1 MSEMGDAVRS
11 ALAHPAVLVFGPLS
25 LSCNSAQVD
34 RVRKVVVDKSHNAW
48 ILNLVAQLPQ
58 LWTTISTALPTLQ
71 DDSGYRQVFDLA
83 EAFRLGRPLE
93 TSYPLPNKVL
103 IPLVVI
109 FHLSQYTDFLERA
122 GVNINDTWPSSGETL
137 GFCTGLLTA
146 FSVAASSSQTDFERY
161 GAVAI
166 RLGLLVGMA
175 VDAQEAPSKRNV
187 SKSLRAGWTSTHNKD
202 EMMSIIR
209 EFPDTYVSVEYDE
222 NLVTVT
228 TMASNIRA
236 LDQRLRSAG
245 FISSELELY
254 GRFHAECHHTSMS
267 PILQF
272 CDENPSFQF
281 PDASKIPSP
290 TRSNTEG
297 QLLTQGSLHRHALE
311 SILTNTAEWHQT
323 LTAARESLAE
333 KDSNLISFGFGRCV
347 PPTHLRAIGNRVVH
361 LADAEDAVAPRSKGQ
376 RAITDNDIAV
386 VGMSCK
392 VAGAENLEEF
402 WDLLCAAK
410 SQHREV
416 PQDRIAFNKTA
427 FRDVDAKRKWFANL
441 IDGPDRFDH
450 KFFKKSPRES
460 ATMDPQQRLLL
471 QIAYQAVE
479 HSGYFD
485 SPNPD
490 KQVGCYI
497 GLCAT
502 DYENNIACHAP
513 NAFSATGNLQGFVAG
528 KVSHFFGWTGPGLT
542 IDTACSSS
550 AVAVHQA
557 CRAIISGECTA
568 ALAGGTHIMTSPL
581 WFQNLAGASF
591 LSTTGQ
597 CKPFDAK
604 ADGYCR
610 GEGVGVVFLKKLS
623 VAVADGDQVS
633 IQSLSPPP
641 PPPPGF
647 TGSKL
652 RLPWRDILGVVAGT
666 AVQQNQNCTPIFV
679 PNVPSLSN
687 LFSEVTGKA
696 RLTPDQISVV
706 EAHGTGTAVGDPA
719 EYDSIR
725 QVLGG
730 PVRSSPLAISSV
742 KGLVGHVECTSGII
756 SLIKVLLMINKGA
769 IPPQASFTT
778 INPAI
783 KASPSDNMSVPTSL
797 VPWNTDFRAALI
809 NNYGASGS
817 NASMVITES
826 PLATRH
832 RVDIGTSSQPSSPSL
847 KHPFWLCGFDDQS
860 LQRYAKALA
869 TYLNR
874 RASQSEDLSIANVAY
889 NIAHQTN
896 RGLDQR
902 LIFSVNSVDDL
913 QEKLAAFQQTGGP
926 IASMGR
932 VTPRPIILCFGGQ
945 ISKYV
950 GLDRHLYESIPILRK
965 HLDHVD
971 AIARSLGIAS
981 IFPTIFERS
990 QISSIVELQTAL
1002 FASQY
1007 ACARSWID
1015 SGVQASAVVG
1025 HSFGELTAL
1034 CISQVL
1040 SVKDTLKM
1048 IISRATLIQDS
1059 WGPEKG
1065 AMMAVE
1071 SELSIVEQLLADV
1084 AASFTDSRMVASI
1097 ACYNG
1102 PKSFTLAGSEAAIDA
1117 VADAVAKIPKTTNSI
1132 RIKKLNVTNAFHCAL
1147 VDPLMVRL
1155 EENSQEL
1162 IFREPKIPV
1171 ERATELS
1178 AQEKFTAKFVPEH
1191 MRQPVFFNHALQRLA
1206 RRYPGAVFLEAG
1218 SSSTITSM
1226 ASKALNN
1233 PSASHFQALNI
1244 TNDNGWNN
1252 LVDTTIG
1259 LWKAGLTM
1267 QFWAHCATQSA
1278 GHTPLLLPPY
1288 QFDDSRHWLE
1298 LKAPPQVTAAIKA
1311 PEAKANAE
1319 KLPDSLLTFL
1329 GYQDGDN
1336 RLAKFRINTT
1346 ISLYEKFIVG
1356 HVIAQTAPICP
1367 SIVQLDLVIEAVRSI
1382 HSEIVSAGLQ
1392 PQIHLVENQSP
1403 LCINAARQVFIETEE
1418 RTSEKSWSFQI
1429 FSTDR
1434 SNGGGKSMHTTGRL
1448 EFRAADDV
1456 SLSLEFARLERF
1468 MNHRR
1473 YVEMMSSGDVDE
1485 ILSHRNIYNIFSEIV
1500 EYSDEYRGLQKLVAH
1515 GSHSAGYV
1523 TKKHKSI
1530 SGGVND
1536 AFMTEA
1542 VCQVGGIYVNCM
1554 TGRSS
1559 SDIFLATGIERW
1571 IRSPK
1576 ARSGDA
1582 QPEAYH
1588 VLASHHQTSDKT
1600 FLTDVFIYDVNDG
1613 SLVEAILGVSFVKV
1627 AKLTMQK
1634 LLTRLSPG
1642 IGQKSS
1648 MVGVIS
1654 PLPPIDDPLPVAS
1667 KALHSTLPP
1676 LTFQMPALYKGKKGP
1691 PKSDVADKVKEI
1703 LAELSGLEI
1712 HEIKPDSMLPDLG
1725 IDSLMGME
1733 MAHEIE
1739 GAFKITLPESE
1750 LMEIIDV
1757 PGLMKCVQKAVG
1769 VDGASIGGGN
1779 YMSDGEESIS
1789 GKSDTASSSHGPST
1803 GRTTPQMESD
1813 LHFGGELKLPFA
1825 LVMEAF
1831 NETKALTDY
1840 RITEYGQANY
1850 VDTVMPLQTKMC
1862 IALTL
1867 EALEELGMALRDAA
1881 PNQKFPRISHPKEH
1895 GRLVE
1900 YLYKMLAEAQLI
1912 IADDT
1917 HITRTGVPYPTAS
1930 SKQVL
1935 EELLQ
1940 RFPDQNTA
1948 DNLTFYTGSNLAQ
1961 VLLGKTDGIKLV
1973 FGTPEGRELVSG
1985 LYGEWPLNR
1994 VFYKQMEDFL
2004 SRLASKLHAA
2014 DGPLKILEMGAGTG
2028 GTTRW
2033 LVPLLASLEIPVE
2046 YTFTDLAPSFVAAAR
2061 KKFKTY
2067 PFMKFRTHDI
2077 EKAPAADLEG
2087 TQHII
2092 IASNAVHATHSLCG
2106 SAANMHKLLRP
2117 DGFLMML
2124 EMTGTLYWVDMI
2136 FGLFEGWWFFD
2147 DGRTH
2152 AVADELRW
2160 KKDLQ
2165 SVGYGHVDWTDGG
2178 LPENKKEK
2186 LIIATASST
2195 TRCERLKTPPVAS
2208 NRPADLVVRQAVID
2222 QYVRQFTQGF
2232 DDILESVD
2240 TSTATTVGPGSCVV
2254 VTGATGSLGSHL
2266 VANLASRPDVSC
2278 VICLNRHSKLDVSAI
2293 DRQLQALAQKGIS
2306 LPQSTLD
2313 KLRVFETDLS
2323 KSRLGLSDKEYSY
2336 ILSNATQIIHN
2347 AWLMNAKWPIKRFEP
2362 QLQIMRNL
2370 LDVAGAVSTR
2380 QPAGQKFIFQF
2391 VSSIATVG
2399 HWPIWTGNPCVPE
2412 ERMDLKS
2419 VLPTGY
2425 GDAKYICELMLDA
2438 TLHRHPN
2445 RFRAMVVRPGQI
2457 AGSSESGYWNQME
2470 HLSFLCKSSQ
2480 TLAALPDLHGPLSW
2494 TPVDIVAGTLV
2505 DLLFIQLDTPSFL
2518 VYHIDNPIRQP
2529 WEQTLSAL
2537 AAAMNIPNHTI
2548 PLEEWI
2554 QRVKDYTNTHAQERG
2569 REHEGD
2575 NPAIL
2580 LVDFLEDNFVR
2591 MSCGGLLLDT
2601 THSREHSLTLAA
2613 CGPVGDDLVRLY
2625 VDSWREIGFL
2635 R

>member
-1 MSEMGDAVRS
+1 MAEISDPVRS
-11 ALAHPAVLVFGPLS
+11 ALAHPAILVFGPIPLS
-25 LSCNSAQVD
+25 LTPEHIS
-34 RVRKVVVDKSHNAW
+34 RVQRAVSTTRNAW
-48 ILNLVAQLPQ
+48 ILKLVAQLPQ

-71 DDSGYRQVFDLA
+71 DDTGYRQILDMA
-83 EAFRLGRPLE
+83 EAFRLGQPLQ
-93 TSYPLPNKVL
+93 TPSPLPNKVV
-103 IPLVVI
+103 IPLSVI
-109 FHLSQYTDFLERA
+109 FHLTQYTDLLGRA
-122 GVNINDTWPSSGETL
+122 GVNINETWKSLGEAV
-137 GFCTGLLTA
+137 GFCTGLLSA
-146 FSVAASSSQTDFERY
+146 FAVAASASKADLERH

-166 RLGLLVGMA
+166 RLGLLIGMV
-175 VDAQEAPSKRNV
+175 VDAQEASSDLNV
-187 SKSLRAGWTSTHNKD
+187 SKSLRAGWNSTQTKD
-202 EMMSIIR
+202 EMMEIIK
-209 EFPDTYVSVEYDE
+209 EFPDTYISVQYDE
-222 NLVTVT
+222 NLATIT
-228 TMASNIRA
+228 TTASNIREV
-236 LDQRLRSAG
+236 DQRLKSAG
-245 FISSELELY
+245 FISSELELF
-254 GRFHAECHHTSMS
+254 GRFHTQCHQTMMTS
-267 PILQF
+267 ILEF
-272 CDENPSFQF
+272 CDMNPDFQF
-281 PDASKIPSP
+281 PDASKTLSP
-290 TRSNTEG
+290 TRSNTKG
-297 QLLTQGSLHRHALE
+297 HRLTQGSLHHHALN
-311 SILTNTAEWHQT
+311 SILTETAEWHQT
-323 LTAARESLAE
+323 LTAARRSLLE
-333 KDSNLISFGFGRCV
+333 KDSFLISFGFGRCV
-347 PPTHLRAIGNRVVH
+347 PPSHMRAINNRVVH
-361 LADAEDAVAPRSKGQ
+361 LADVEDSITSVSKDQ
-376 RAITDNDIAV
+376 RAIMDNDIAV

-392 VAGAENLEEF
+392 VAGANNLEEF
-402 WDLLCAAK
+402 WDLLRAAK

-416 PQDRIAFNKTA
+416 PEDRIAFNKTA
-427 FRDVDAKRKWFANL
+427 FRDVDEKRKWFANL
-441 IDGPDRFDH
+441 IDGPDKFDH

-479 HSGYFD
+479 HSGYFR
-485 SPNPD
+485 SPDPD
-490 KQVGCYI
+490 KRVGCYI

-528 KVSHFFGWTGPGLT
+528 KVSHYFGWTGPGLT

-568 ALAGGTHIMTSPL
+568 ALAGGTHVMTSPL

-623 VAVADGDQVS
+623 AALADGDQ
-633 IQSLSPPP
+633 
-641 PPPPGF
+641 
-647 TGSKL
+647 
-652 RLPWRDILGVVAGT
+652 ILGVVAGT
-666 AVQQNQNCTPIFV
+666 AVHQNQNCTPIFV

-687 LFSEVTGKA
+687 LFSEVTTKA
-696 RLTPDQISVV
+696 GLTPGQISVV

-730 PVRSSPLAISSV
+730 SVRSSPLTISSV

-756 SLIKVLLMINKGA
+756 SMIKVLLMINKGA

-778 INPAI
+778 MNPAI
-783 KASPSDNMSVPTSL
+783 KATPTDNMSVPTSL
-797 VPWNTDFRAALI
+797 LPWNADFRAALI

-826 PLATRH
+826 PLAARH
-832 RVDIGTSSQPSSPSL
+832 RTAASVSPKPSPPGL
-847 KHPFWLCGFDDQS
+847 KYPVWLCGLDDSS
-860 LQRYAKALA
+860 LRRYAKAL
-869 TYLNR
+869 TGYLTR
-874 RASQSEDLSIANVAY
+874 PSPDDLSIANVAY
-889 NIAHQTN
+889 NIARQTN
-896 RGLDQR
+896 RGLDQS
-902 LIFSVNSVDDL
+902 LILSVESVDDL
-913 QEKLAAFQQTGGP
+913 QQKLSAFQNGNGSIT
-926 IASMGR
+926 STER
-932 VTPRPIILCFGGQ
+932 VAPRPVILCFGGQ
-945 ISKYV
+945 VSKYV
-950 GLDRHLYESIPILRK
+950 GLDRHLYESVPLLRK
-965 HLDHVD
+965 HLDAVD
-971 AIARSLGIAS
+971 AVARSLGVES
-981 IFPTIFERS
+981 IFPAIFERS
-990 QISSIVELQTAL
+990 PITSIIKLQTAL

-1007 ACARSWID
+1007 ACARSWIE
-1015 SGVQASAVVG
+1015 SGVEPSAVVG

-1040 SVKDTLKM
+1040 SLKDTMKM
-1048 IISRATLIQDS
+1048 IISRATLIENA
-1059 WGPEKG
+1059 WGSEKG

-1071 SELSIVEQLLADV
+1071 SELSTVEKLLADTSSKSV
-1084 AASFTDSRMVASI
+1084 SI

-1117 VADAVAKIPKTTNSI
+1117 FGDAVAKMPKNTSTI
-1132 RIKKLNVTNAFHCAL
+1132 RVKKLNVTNAFHCAL
-1147 VDPLMVRL
+1147 VDPLVERL
-1155 EENSQEL
+1155 EENAQDL
-1162 IFREPKIPV
+1162 AFREPKIPI
-1171 ERATELS
+1171 ERATEFS
-1178 AQEKFTAKFVPEH
+1178 MQGRFAAKFVPEH
-1191 MRQPVFFNHALQRLA
+1191 MRQPVFLNHALQRLA
-1206 RRYPGAVFLEAG
+1206 QRYPNAIFLEAG

-1226 ASKALNN
+1226 ASKALGN
-1233 PSASHFQALNI
+1233 PSTSHFQALNV
-1244 TNDNGWNN
+1244 TNDNGWSN
-1252 LVDTTIG
+1252 LVDATVG
-1259 LWKAGLTM
+1259 LWKAGLTA
-1267 QFWAHCATQSA
+1267 QFWAHSAVQSIE
-1278 GHTPLLLPPY
+1278 HTPLLLPPY
-1288 QFDDSRHWLE
+1288 QFDESRHWLE
-1298 LKAPPQVTAAIKA
+1298 LKAPPKEAAVIEA
-1311 PEAKANAE
+1311 PRAETREE
-1319 KLPDSLLTFL
+1319 KLPDTLLTYL
-1329 GYQDGDN
+1329 GYKDSEN
-1336 RLAKFRINTT
+1336 RLARFRVNTAIPLYDKFV
-1346 ISLYEKFIVG
+1346 VG

-1367 SIVQLDLVIEAVRSI
+1367 SIVQLDMVIEAVRSI
-1382 HSEIVSAGLQ
+1382 QPDIVAAALE
-1392 PQIHLVENQSP
+1392 PQVHLVENQSP

-1418 RTSEKSWSFQI
+1418 KVLGSEKSWSFQI
-1429 FSTDR
+1429 FSTDG
-1434 SNGGGKSMHTTGRL
+1434 SSGSGKTLHTTGRL

-1456 SLSLEFARLERF
+1456 SLRLEFARLERF
-1468 MNHRR
+1468 MNHRK

-1515 GSHSAGYV
+1515 GSHSAGHV
-1523 TKKHKSI
+1523 IRKQKTLPGS
-1530 SGGVND
+1530 VND

-1554 TGRSS
+1554 TGRAP
-1559 SDIFLATGIERW
+1559 SDIFLATAIERW

-1576 ARSGDA
+1576 TQQEGT

-1600 FLTDVFIYDVNDG
+1600 FLTDIFVYDVDDG
-1613 SLVEAILGVSFVKV
+1613 SLVEAILGISFVKV

-1634 LLTRLSPG
+1634 LLTRLTPG
-1642 IGQKSS
+1642 IAQKSS
-1648 MVGVIS
+1648 ATGMASAGLSVAAEAPTGT
-1654 PLPPIDDPLPVAS
+1654 PLKP
-1667 KALHSTLPP
+1667 TLPP
-1676 LTFQMPALYKGKKGP
+1676 MTLPMPALSKPKRGP

-1703 LAELSGLEI
+1703 LAELSGLEM

-1739 GAFKITLPESE
+1739 GTFKITLPESE
-1750 LMEIIDV
+1750 LMEIVDI
-1757 PGLMKCVQKAVG
+1757 PGLIKCVEKAVG
-1769 VDGASIGGGN
+1769 VSGASVDGVD
-1779 YMSDGEESIS
+1779 YASDGEESSS
-1789 GKSDTASSSHGPST
+1789 GKSDDRQSVTSSSHGPST
-1803 GRTTPQMESD
+1803 GRTTPRAELD
-1813 LHFGGELKLPFA
+1813 LDLGGELKLSFDT
-1825 LVMEAF
+1825 VMEAF
-1831 NETKALTDY
+1831 NETKALTDEV
-1840 RITEYGQANY
+1840 IAEYGQTNY
-1850 VDTVMPLQTKMC
+1850 VETVMPLQTKMC

-1867 EALEELGMALRDAA
+1867 EAFEELGVVLRDAA

-1912 IADDT
+1912 IVDDT
-1917 HITRTGVPYPTAS
+1917 YITRTGVPYPTAS

-1948 DNLTFYTGSNLAQ
+1948 DKLTFYTGSNLAQ

-1994 VFYKQMEDFL
+1994 IFYKQMEDFL
-2004 SRLASKLHAA
+2004 SRLASKLPSTE
-2014 DGPLKILEMGAGTG
+2014 GPLKILEMGAGTG

-2033 LVPLLASLEIPVE
+2033 LVPLLATLNIPVE

-2061 KKFKTY
+2061 KKFKPY
-2067 PFMKFRTHDI
+2067 QFMKFRTHDI

-2106 SAANMHKLLRP
+2106 STANMRKLLRP

-2160 KKDLQ
+2160 EKDLQ
-2165 SVGYGHVDWTDGG
+2165 AVGYGHVDWTDGQR
-2178 LPENKKEK
+2178 PENKKEK
-2186 LIIATASST
+2186 LIIAMASGP
-2195 TRCERLKTPPVAS
+2195 RCERLETPPS
-2208 NRPADLVVRQAVID
+2208 ITLNRSADLVVRQAVID
-2222 QYVRQFTQGF
+2222 QYVRRFTQGF
-2232 DDILESVD
+2232 DDLLQSASTGSAVNNCSSSGSSVI
-2240 TSTATTVGPGSCVV
+2240 

-2266 VANLASRPDVSC
+2266 VATIASRTDVSS
-2278 VICLNRHSKLDVSAI
+2278 VICLNRRSKLEISATE
-2293 DRQLQALAQKGIS
+2293 RQLQALAQKGIA
-2306 LPQSTLD
+2306 LPQVTLD

-2323 KSRLGLSDKEYSY
+2323 KPHLGLSDEEYNY
-2336 ILSNATQIIHN
+2336 ILDNTTHIIHN
-2347 AWLMNAKWPIKRFEP
+2347 AWLMNAKWPVKRFEP

-2370 LDVAGAVSTR
+2370 LDVAGTVSSR
-2380 QPAGQKFIFQF
+2380 QSAGQKKFTFQF

-2412 ERMDLKS
+2412 ERMTLES

-2438 TLHRHPN
+2438 TLHRYPD

-2457 AGSSESGYWNQME
+2457 AGSSASGYWNPME
-2470 HLSFLCKSSQ
+2470 HLSFLVKSSQ
-2480 TLAALPDLHGPLSW
+2480 TLGALPDLHGPLSW
-2494 TPVDIVAGTLV
+2494 TPVDTVAATLV
-2505 DLLFIQLDTPSFL
+2505 DLLSEEHPYP

-2529 WEQTLSAL
+2529 WEETLSTL
-2537 AAAMNIPNHTI
+2537 ATAMDIPGENVI
-2548 PLEEWI
+2548 PLDEWI
-2554 QRVKDYTNTHAQERG
+2554 QRVKEHTRDIGA

-2601 THSREHSLTLAA
+2601 AKTREHSTSLAG
-2613 CGPVGDDLVRLY
+2613 CGPIGEDLVRLY
-2625 VDSWREIGFL
+2625 VRSWRETGFL

>member
-1 MSEMGDAVRS
+1 MSEMTDLVASGS
-11 ALAHPAVLVFGPLS
+11 AHAAVLVFGPLS
-25 LSCNSAQVD
+25 LSCNPAQVA
-34 RVRKVVVDKSHNAW
+34 RVRRAVINNEHNAW
-48 ILNLVAQLPQ
+48 ILNIISQLPQ
-58 LWTTISTALPTLQ
+58 VWKTIATAIPTLEN
-71 DDSGYRQVFDLA
+71 DTAYKQVVDLA

-93 TSYPLPNKVL
+93 IPYPLPNKIL

-109 FHLSQYTDFLERA
+109 YHLAQYADFLERVGIDIDEA
-122 GVNINDTWPSSGETL
+122 CKSPGENI
-137 GFCTGLLTA
+137 GFCIGLLSA
-146 FSVAASSSQTDFERY
+146 FAVAASRNKADLERH

-166 RLGLLVGMA
+166 RLGLLVGMV
-175 VDAQEAPSKRNV
+175 VDAREASSELNV
-187 SKSLRAGWTSTHNKD
+187 SKSLRVGWSSTQTKD
-202 EMMSIIR
+202 EMMSIIK

-222 NLVTVT
+222 NLATVT
-228 TMASNIRA
+228 TTASNIRA
-236 LDQRLRSAG
+236 LDQRLKSAG

-254 GRFHAECHHTSMS
+254 GRFHAKCHQASMAS
-267 PILQF
+267 ILEF
-272 CDENPSFQF
+272 CDSNPEFQF
-281 PDASKIPSP
+281 PDASKTLSP
-290 TRSNTEG
+290 TRSNSQGE
-297 QLLTQGSLHRHALE
+297 LFSQGSLHRHALE
-311 SILTNTAEWHQT
+311 AILTKTSEWHQT
-323 LTAARESLAE
+323 LAAARRSLVE
-333 KDSNLISFGFGRCV
+333 KDSLLISFGFGRCV
-347 PPTHLRAIGNRVVH
+347 PPTHMRVISNQVVH
-361 LADAEDAVAPRSKGQ
+361 LADVEDSTTSGSKDQ
-376 RAITDNDIAV
+376 RAIMDNDIAV

-392 VAGAENLEEF
+392 VAGADNLEEF

-416 PQDRIAFNKTA
+416 PKDRIAFNKTA
-427 FRDVDAKRKWFANL
+427 FRDVDEKRKWFANL
-441 IDGPDRFDH
+441 IDGPDKFDH

-471 QIAYQAVE
+471 QTAYQAVE
-479 HSGYFD
+479 HSGYFRSAD
-485 SPNPD
+485 PD
-490 KQVGCYI
+490 RRVGCYI

-568 ALAGGTHIMTSPL
+568 ALAGGTHVMTSPL

-623 VAVADGDQVS
+623 AAVADGDQ
-633 IQSLSPPP
+633 
-641 PPPPGF
+641 
-647 TGSKL
+647 
-652 RLPWRDILGVVAGT
+652 ILGVVAATG
-666 AVQQNQNCTPIFV
+666 VQQNQNCTPIFV

-687 LFSEVTGKA
+687 LFNKVTEAA
-696 RLTPDQISVV
+696 RLKPSQISVV

-756 SLIKVLLMINKGA
+756 SMIKVLLMINKGT

-783 KASPSDNMSVPTSL
+783 KATPADNMSVPTSL
-797 VPWNTDFRAALI
+797 LPWNTDFRAALI

-826 PLATRH
+826 PLAARH
-832 RVDIGTSSQPSSPSL
+832 RTEVGAPSQPQSSGL
-847 KHPFWLCGFDDQS
+847 KYPFWLCGLDDQS
-860 LQRYAKALA
+860 IRRYTKALA
-869 TYLNR
+869 AYINKGAGLP
-874 RASQSEDLSIANVAY
+874 EDLSIANVAY
-889 NIAHQTN
+889 NVARQTN
-896 RGLDQR
+896 RALDQR
-902 LIFSVNSVDDL
+902 LIFCAESVSDL
-913 QEKLAAFQQTGGP
+913 KQKLAAVQQGGES
-926 IASMGR
+926 IKSTER
-932 VTPRPIILCFGGQ
+932 VAPRPVVLCFGGQ
-945 ISKYV
+945 VSTYV
-950 GLDRHLYESIPILRK
+950 GLDRRLYESVSLLRK
-965 HLDHVD
+965 HLDEVD
-971 AIARSLGIAS
+971 AVVRSLGTES

-990 QISSIVELQTAL
+990 PITNIVKLQAAL

-1015 SGVQASAVVG
+1015 SGVQPSAVVG

-1034 CISQVL
+1034 CVSKVL

-1048 IISRATLIQDS
+1048 IISRATLIQDA

-1071 SELSIVEQLLADV
+1071 SELPIVEKLLNDV
-1084 AASFTDSRMVASI
+1084 AANSADSGKAASI

-1102 PKSFTLAGSEAAIDA
+1102 PRSFTLAGSEAAIDA
-1117 VADAVAKIPKTTNSI
+1117 VADAVAKMPKATSTV
-1132 RIKKLNVTNAFHCAL
+1132 RVKKLNVTNAFHCAL
-1147 VDPLMVRL
+1147 VDPLMARL
-1155 EENSQEL
+1155 EENSRDL
-1162 IFREPKIPV
+1162 TFREPKIPI
-1171 ERATELS
+1171 ERASELPME
-1178 AQEKFTAKFVPEH
+1178 AKYTAKFVAEH
-1191 MRQPVFFNHALQRLA
+1191 MRQPVFFNHALQRLV
-1206 RRYPGAVFLEAG
+1206 RRYPGAIFLEAG

-1226 ASKALNN
+1226 ASKALGN
-1233 PSASHFQALNI
+1233 PSGSHFQAVNI

-1252 LVDTTIG
+1252 LVDVTVG
-1259 LWKAGLTM
+1259 LWKAGLTA
-1267 QFWAHCATQSA
+1267 QFWAHCATQSTK
-1278 GHTPLLLPPY
+1278 HTPLLLPPY
-1288 QFDDSRHWLE
+1288 QFDDTRHWLE
-1298 LKAPPQVTAAIKA
+1298 LKTPPQTTKIIEA
-1311 PEAKANAE
+1311 PKIEASEE
-1319 KLPDSLLTFL
+1319 KLPDTLVTFL
-1329 GYQDGDN
+1329 GYQDSDN
-1336 RLAKFRINTT
+1336 RLARFRINTM
-1346 ISLYEKFIVG
+1346 IPMYDKFIVG

-1382 HSEIVSAGLQ
+1382 HSEIVAAGLE

-1418 RTSEKSWSFQI
+1418 KMQGSEKSWSFQI
-1429 FSTDR
+1429 FSTDG
-1434 SNGGGKSMHTTGRL
+1434 SKGSSKSLHTTGRL

-1456 SLSLEFARLERF
+1456 SLRLEFARLERF

-1523 TKKHKSI
+1523 TRTHKALPGSAE
-1530 SGGVND
+1530 D

-1542 VCQVGGIYVNCM
+1542 ICQVGGIYVNCM
-1554 TGRSS
+1554 TGRSP

-1576 ARSGDA
+1576 TQQGDA

-1588 VLASHHQTSDKT
+1588 VLAAHHQTSDKT
-1600 FLTDVFIYDVNDG
+1600 FLTDVFAYDADDG

-1627 AKLTMQK
+1627 ARLTMQK

-1642 IGQKSS
+1642 ISQKSS
-1648 MVGVIS
+1648 TVGASSSLPTHIDDRSVAIET
-1654 PLPPIDDPLPVAS
+1654 PTGKHLPPNQAPMTLELP
-1667 KALHSTLPP
+1667 KA
-1676 LTFQMPALYKGKKGP
+1676 KKGP
-1691 PKSDVADKVKEI
+1691 PKPDVTNKVKEI
-1703 LAELSGLEI
+1703 LAELSGLEM

-1739 GAFKITLPESE
+1739 SAFKITLPESE
-1750 LMEIIDV
+1750 LMEIIDM
-1757 PGLMKCVQKAVG
+1757 PGLIKCVQKAVG
-1769 VDGASIGGGN
+1769 ASGASVDGSD
-1779 YMSDGEESIS
+1779 YTSDGEDSTS
-1789 GKSDTASSSHGPST
+1789 VKSDDRHSVASLSHGPST
-1803 GRTTPQMESD
+1803 GRTTPQVESEFN
-1813 LHFGGELKLPFA
+1813 LGGELKLSFA
-1825 LVMEAF
+1825 TIMEAF
-1831 NETKALTDY
+1831 NETKALTDE
-1840 RITEYGQANY
+1840 RIAEYGQTNY

-1867 EALEELGMALRDAA
+1867 EAFTELGVALRDAA
-1881 PNQKFPRISHPKEH
+1881 LNQRFPRISHPKEH
-1895 GRLVE
+1895 SRLVE

-1912 IADDT
+1912 IVDDT

-1930 SKQVL
+1930 SKEVL

-1948 DNLTFYTGSNLAQ
+1948 DKLTYYTGSNLAQ

-1994 VFYKQMEDFL
+1994 IFYRQMEDFL
-2004 SRLASKLHAA
+2004 GRLASKLHAT

-2033 LVPLLASLEIPVE
+2033 LVPLLATLEIPIE

-2061 KKFKTY
+2061 KKFKAY

-2077 EKAPAADLEG
+2077 EKAPTADLEG

-2106 SAANMHKLLRP
+2106 SAANMRKLLRP

-2152 AVADELRW
+2152 AVTDELRW
-2160 KKDLQ
+2160 EKDLQ
-2165 SVGYGHVDWTDGG
+2165 SVGYGHVDWTDGQR
-2178 LPENKKEK
+2178 PENKKEK
-2186 LIIATASST
+2186 LIIAMASGP
-2195 TRCERLKTPPVAS
+2195 RCERLETPPIPS
-2208 NRPADLVVRQAVID
+2208 NRPADLVVRQAAID
-2222 QYVRQFTQGF
+2222 QYVRQFTHGF
-2232 DDILESVD
+2232 DDILEGGAASASSAA
-2240 TSTATTVGPGSCVV
+2240 TRSTAGTGSGSYVL
-2254 VTGATGSLGSHL
+2254 VTGATGSLGSHII
-2266 VANLASRPDVSC
+2266 ANLASRSDVAG
-2278 VICLNRHSKLDVSAI
+2278 VICLNRRSKLELSPK

-2306 LPQSTLD
+2306 LSQVTLS
-2313 KLRVFETDLS
+2313 KLHVFETDLS
-2323 KSRLGLSDKEYSY
+2323 KHRLGLSDEEYNY
-2336 ILSNATQIIHN
+2336 ILDNATHIIHN
-2347 AWLMNAKWPIKRFEP
+2347 AWLMNAKWPVKRFEP

-2370 LDVAGAVSTR
+2370 LDVAGLISSR
-2380 QPAGQKFIFQF
+2380 QPAGQKFTFQF

-2399 HWPIWTGNPCVPE
+2399 HWPIWTGNASVPE
-2412 ERMDLKS
+2412 ERMSLES

-2438 TLHRHPN
+2438 TLHQHPD

-2457 AGSSESGYWNQME
+2457 AGSSTSGYWNPME
-2470 HLSFLCKSSQ
+2470 HLSFLFKSSQ
-2480 TLAALPDLHGPLSW
+2480 TLRALPALNGPLSW
-2494 TPVDIVAGTLV
+2494 TPVDTVAATLV
-2505 DLLFIQLDTPSFL
+2505 DILTTSEPYP

-2529 WEQTLSAL
+2529 WQETLSAL
-2537 AAAMNIPNHTI
+2537 AAAMDIPSHSVI
-2548 PLEEWI
+2548 ALDEWI
-2554 QRVKDYTNTHAQERG
+2554 QRVKDHTRELGA

-2580 LVDFLEDNFVR
+2580 LIGFLEDNFVR

-2601 THSREHSLTLAA
+2601 AKAREHSMALAR
-2613 CGPVGDDLVRLY
+2613 CGPVGEDLVRLY
-2625 VDSWREIGFL
+2625 VQSWRNMGFL

>member
-1 MSEMGDAVRS
+1 MLTMSAMISPVRA
-11 ALAHPAVLVFGPLS
+11 ALAHPTVLVFGPLS
-25 LSCNSAQVD
+25 LSCNSEQLS
-34 RVRKVVVDKSHNAW
+34 RVRKAVVGNAQNAW
-48 ILNLVAQLPQ
+48 ILDLVAQLPQ
-58 LWTTISTALPTLQ
+58 LWTKISTAIPALQ
-71 DDSGYRQVFDLA
+71 DDSGYRQVLDLA
-83 EAFRLGRPLE
+83 EAFRMGRPLE
-93 TSYPLPNKVL
+93 TPYPLPNKVL
-103 IPLVVI
+103 MPLVVI
-109 FHLSQYTDFLERA
+109 FHLAQYTDFLGRA
-122 GVNINDTWPSSGETL
+122 GVNVEETWKSPSETV
-137 GFCTGLLTA
+137 GFCTGLLSA
-146 FSVAASSSQTDFERY
+146 FAVATSANNTDFEKY
-161 GAVAI
+161 GSIAI
-166 RLGLLVGMA
+166 RLGLLVGMV
-175 VDAQEAPSKRNV
+175 VDAKEGSSELNV
-187 SKSLRAGWTSTHNKD
+187 SKSLRAGWNSTQTKG
-202 EMMSIIR
+202 EMMNIIK

-222 NLVTVT
+222 NLATIT
-228 TMASNIRA
+228 TTASNIRT
-236 LDQRLRSAG
+236 LDQRLKSAG

-254 GRFHAECHHTSMS
+254 GRFHAECHQALLA
-267 PILQF
+267 PILEF
-272 CDENPSFQF
+272 CDMNPEFQF
-281 PDASKIPSP
+281 PDASTTLCP
-290 TRSNTEG
+290 TRSNTQG
-297 QLLTQGSLHRHALE
+297 QLLTQGSLHHHALE
-311 SILTNTAEWHQT
+311 SILTKTSEWHQT
-323 LTAARESLAE
+323 LAAARQSLVE
-333 KDSNLISFGFGRCV
+333 KDSLLISFGFGRCV
-347 PPTHLRAIGNRVVH
+347 PPTHMRAISHQVTH
-361 LADAEDAVAPRSKGQ
+361 LADVEDSIALGLKDQ
-376 RAITDNDIAV
+376 RAIMDNDIAV

-392 VAGAENLEEF
+392 VAGADNLEEF

-416 PQDRIAFNKTA
+416 PKDRIAFKKTE
-427 FRDVDAKRKWFANL
+427 FRDVDEKRKWFANL
-441 IDGPDRFDH
+441 VDGPDKFDH

-471 QIAYQAVE
+471 QTAYQAVE
-479 HSGYFD
+479 HSGYFHSAD
-485 SPNPD
+485 PD
-490 KQVGCYI
+490 KRVGVYI

-502 DYENNIACHAP
+502 DYENNVACHAP

-568 ALAGGTHIMTSPL
+568 ALAGGTHVMTSPL

-623 VAVADGDQVS
+623 AAVADGDQ
-633 IQSLSPPP
+633 
-641 PPPPGF
+641 
-647 TGSKL
+647 
-652 RLPWRDILGVVAGT
+652 ILGVVAAT

-687 LFSEVTGKA
+687 LFSVVTKTA
-696 RLTPDQISVV
+696 RLKPDQISVI

-730 PVRSSPLAISSV
+730 PVRSKSLVVSSV
-742 KGLVGHVECTSGII
+742 KGLVGHIECTSGII
-756 SLIKVLLMINKGA
+756 SMIKVLLMMNKGV

-778 INPAI
+778 MNPAI
-783 KASPSDNMSVPTSL
+783 KATPADNMLVPTRSL
-797 VPWNTDFRAALI
+797 PWDAEFRAALI

-826 PLATRH
+826 PLAARH
-832 RVDIGTSSQPSSPSL
+832 RADTDVSSKSAPGSKYPI
-847 KHPFWLCGFDDQS
+847 WLCGLDDQS
-860 LQRYAKALA
+860 LRRYSKALA
-869 TYLNR
+869 TYLSR
-874 RASQSEDLSIANVAY
+874 QASSSEDLSIANVAY
-889 NIAHQTN
+889 NLARQTN
-896 RGLDQR
+896 RALDR
-902 LIFSVNSVDDL
+902 SLVFSAESVSDL
-913 QEKLAAFQQTGGP
+913 QQKLAAFQQGGGP
-926 IASMGR
+926 ITSMER
-932 VTPRPIILCFGGQ
+932 VVSRPVVLCFGGQ
-945 ISKYV
+945 VSTYV
-950 GLDRHLYESIPILRK
+950 GLDRRLYESVAILRK
-965 HLDHVD
+965 HLDDVD
-971 AIARSLGIAS
+971 AVARSLGVGS
-981 IFPTIFERS
+981 IFPAIFERAP
-990 QISSIVELQTAL
+990 ITSIVKLQTVL
-1002 FASQY
+1002 FANQY

-1015 SGVQASAVVG
+1015 SGVQPSAVVG

-1040 SVKDTLKM
+1040 SVQDTLKM
-1048 IISRATLIQDS
+1048 IISRATLIQDA

-1071 SELSIVEQLLADV
+1071 SELPIVEKLLADV
-1084 AASFTDSRMVASI
+1084 AEATGGNKVASI

-1102 PKSFTLAGSEAAIDA
+1102 PKSFTLAGPEAAIDA
-1117 VADAVAKIPKTTNSI
+1117 VADAVAKTPMTDPI
-1132 RIKKLNVTNAFHCAL
+1132 RVKKLNVTNAFHCAL

-1155 EENSQEL
+1155 EENAQGL
-1162 IFREPKIPV
+1162 TFREPKIPI
-1171 ERATELS
+1171 ERATEFPM
-1178 AQEKFTAKFVPEH
+1178 QEKFTAKFVPEH
-1191 MRQPVFFNHALQRLA
+1191 MRQPVFFNHAVQRLI
-1206 RRYPGAVFLEAG
+1206 RRYPTAVFLEAG

-1226 ASKALNN
+1226 ASKALGN
-1233 PSASHFQALNI
+1233 PSGSRFQAMNI
-1244 TNDNGWNN
+1244 TTDNGWNN
-1252 LVDTTIG
+1252 LVDATVG
-1259 LWKAGLTM
+1259 LWKAGLTV
-1267 QFWAHCATQSA
+1267 QFWAHQATQSIK
-1278 GHTPLLLPPY
+1278 HTPLLLPPY
-1288 QFDDSRHWLE
+1288 QFDGSRHWLE
-1298 LKAPPQVTAAIKA
+1298 LKTPSQTAAAIEA
-1311 PEAKANAE
+1311 PKVDASVE
-1319 KLPDSLLTFL
+1319 KLPDTLLTFL
-1329 GYQDGDN
+1329 GYQDSKN
-1336 RLAKFRINTT
+1336 RLARFRINTT
-1346 ISLYEKFIVG
+1346 IPLYDKFIVG

-1367 SIVQLDLVIEAVRSI
+1367 SIVQLDLVIDAVRSI
-1382 HSEIVSAGLQ
+1382 YPEIAAAGLE
-1392 PQIHLVENQSP
+1392 PQVHLVENQSP

-1418 RTSEKSWSFQI
+1418 GTAGSEKSWSFQI
-1429 FSTDR
+1429 FSTDG
-1434 SNGGGKSMHTTGRL
+1434 SKSGGKAVHTTGRL

-1456 SLSLEFARLERF
+1456 SLRLEFARLDRL

-1473 YVEMMSSGDVDE
+1473 YMEMMSMSSGDVDE

-1515 GSHSAGYV
+1515 GSYSAGYV
-1523 TKKHKSI
+1523 IRKHKAQP
-1530 SGGVND
+1530 GVDD

-1554 TGRSS
+1554 TGRSP

-1576 ARSGDA
+1576 TQQGDA

-1600 FLTDVFIYDVNDG
+1600 FLTDVFVYDVNG
-1613 SLVEAILGVSFVKV
+1613 GALVEAILGVSFVKV

-1634 LLTRLSPG
+1634 LLTRLTPG

-1648 MVGVIS
+1648 PVGVALS
-1654 PLPPIDDPLPVAS
+1654 PPAQVDLSVAFEASAGKHLQPTSPPMTLHIPTPS
-1667 KALHSTLPP
+1667 KA
-1676 LTFQMPALYKGKKGP
+1676 KKGP
-1691 PKSDVADKVKEI
+1691 PKPEVANKVKEI
-1703 LAELSGLEI
+1703 LAELSGLEL

-1750 LMEIIDV
+1750 LMEIIDI
-1757 PGLMKCVQKAVG
+1757 PSLIKCVEKAVG
-1769 VDGASIGGGN
+1769 GGASGDGAD
-1779 YMSDGEESIS
+1779 YTSDSEETSS
-1789 GKSDTASSSHGPST
+1789 VKSDRQSIASSHGPST
-1803 GRTTPQMESD
+1803 GRTTPQVESEFELVGD
-1813 LHFGGELKLPFA
+1813 LKLSFST
-1825 LVMEAF
+1825 VMEAF
-1831 NETKALTDY
+1831 NETKALTDD
-1840 RITEYGQANY
+1840 RIAEYGQTNY
-1850 VDTVMPLQTKMC
+1850 VDTVMPLQTQMC

-1867 EALEELGMALRDAA
+1867 EAFDELGVTLRDAA
-1881 PNQKFPRISHPKEH
+1881 PNQKFQRISHPKEH
-1895 GRLVE
+1895 SRLVE

-1912 IADDT
+1912 IVDET
-1917 HITRTGVPYPTAS
+1917 HITRTGVPYPKAS
-1930 SKQVL
+1930 SKEVL

-1948 DNLTFYTGSNLAQ
+1948 DKLTFYTGSNLAQ
-1961 VLLGKTDGIKLV
+1961 VLQGKTDGIKLV

-1994 VFYKQMEDFL
+1994 IFYRQMEDFL
-2004 SRLASKLHAA
+2004 SRLASRLHGA

-2033 LVPLLASLEIPVE
+2033 LIPLLATLDIPVE

-2061 KKFKTY
+2061 KKFKSY

-2106 SAANMHKLLRP
+2106 STANMRKLLRP

-2152 AVADELRW
+2152 AVTNELRW
-2160 KKDLQ
+2160 EKDLQ
-2165 SVGYGHVDWTDGG
+2165 SVGYGHVDWTDGQR
-2178 LPENKKEK
+2178 PENKKEK
-2186 LIIATASST
+2186 LIIAMASGP
-2195 TRCERLKTPPVAS
+2195 RCERLETPSIS
-2208 NRPADLVVRQAVID
+2208 NRPADLIARQAVID
-2222 QYVRQFTQGF
+2222 QYVRQFTHGF
-2232 DDILESVD
+2232 DNILEGASVEAAALR
-2240 TSTATTVGPGSCVV
+2240 STNTNGSCVV
-2254 VTGATGSLGSHL
+2254 ITGATGSLGSHL
-2266 VANLASRPDVSC
+2266 VANLASRTDVAR
-2278 VICLNRHSKLDVSAI
+2278 VICLNRRSKLEISAF

-2306 LPQSTLD
+2306 LPQSALD

-2323 KSRLGLSDKEYSY
+2323 KPSLGLSDEEYNY
-2336 ILSNATQIIHN
+2336 ILDNTTQIIHN

-2370 LDVAGAVSTR
+2370 LDVAGIVSSR
-2380 QPAGQKFIFQF
+2380 QPAGQKFTFQF

-2399 HWPIWTGNPCVPE
+2399 YWPIWTGNPSVPE
-2412 ERMDLKS
+2412 ERMSIES
-2419 VLPTGY
+2419 VLSTGY
-2425 GDAKYICELMLDA
+2425 GDAKYICELMLDE
-2438 TLHRHPN
+2438 TLHRHPE

-2457 AGSSESGYWNQME
+2457 AGSSTSGYWNPME

-2480 TLAALPDLHGPLSW
+2480 TLGALPDLDGPLSW
-2494 TPVDIVAGTLV
+2494 TPVDTVAGTLV
-2505 DLLFIQLDTPSFL
+2505 DLLTAPEPYST
-2518 VYHIDNPIRQP
+2518 YHIDNPIRQP
-2529 WEQTLSAL
+2529 WQGTLSAL
-2537 AAAMNIPNHTI
+2537 ADAMDIPRHNVI
-2548 PLEEWI
+2548 PLSEWI
-2554 QRVKDYTNTHAQERG
+2554 QRVKDHTREIGA

-2580 LVDFLEDNFVR
+2580 LIDFLEDNFVR

-2601 THSREHSLTLAA
+2601 AKAREHSRTLAN
-2613 CGPVGDDLVRLY
+2613 CGPVSEDLVRLY
-2625 VDSWREIGFL
+2625 VQSWRDMGFL

>member
-1 MSEMGDAVRS
+1 MAETSDPVRS
-11 ALAHPAVLVFGPLS
+11 ALAHPSILVFGPIP
-25 LSCNSAQVD
+25 LSCTPEQIS
-34 RVRKVVVDKSHNAW
+34 RVRRAVSTTQNAW
-48 ILNLVAQLPQ
+48 ILKLVAQLPQ

-71 DDSGYRQVFDLA
+71 DDTGYRQILDMT
-83 EAFRLGRPLE
+83 EAFRLGRPLQ
-93 TSYPLPNKVL
+93 TLSPLPNKVL

-109 FHLSQYTDFLERA
+109 FHLTQYTDFLGRA
-122 GVNINDTWPSSGETL
+122 GVNVDETWKSPEEAV
-137 GFCTGLLTA
+137 GFCTGLLSA
-146 FSVAASSSQTDFERY
+146 FAVATSASKADFERH

-166 RLGLLVGMA
+166 RLGLLVGMV
-175 VDAQEAPSKRNV
+175 VDAREASSDLDI
-187 SKSLRAGWTSTHNKD
+187 SKSLRAGWNATQTKD
-202 EMMSIIR
+202 EMMEIVK
-209 EFPDTYVSVEYDE
+209 EFPNTYTSVEYDE
-222 NLVTVT
+222 NLATIT
-228 TMASNIRA
+228 TTASSIRA
-236 LDQRLRSAG
+236 LDQHLKNAG

-254 GRFHAECHHTSMS
+254 GRFHTQCHQALMA
-267 PILQF
+267 PILEF
-272 CDENPSFQF
+272 CDMNPEFQF
-281 PDASKIPSP
+281 PDASKALSP
-290 TRSNTEG
+290 ARSNTQG
-297 QLLTQGSLHRHALE
+297 NLLTQGGLHHHALN
-311 SILTNTAEWHQT
+311 SILIQTAEWHQT
-323 LTAARESLAE
+323 LAMVRQSVLE
-333 KDSNLISFGFGRCV
+333 KDLFFISFGFGRCV
-347 PPTHLRAIGNRVVH
+347 PPTHVRAINNRVVH
-361 LADAEDAVAPRSKGQ
+361 LADIEDSITSVSKDQ
-376 RAITDNDIAV
+376 RAIMDNDIAV

-392 VAGAENLEEF
+392 VAGADNLEEF
-402 WDLLCAAK
+402 WDLLRAAK

-416 PQDRIAFNKTA
+416 PHDRISFKKTA
-427 FRDVDAKRKWFANL
+427 FRDVDEKRKWFANL
-441 IDGPDRFDH
+441 INGPDKFDH

-479 HSGYFD
+479 HSGYFRSPD
-485 SPNPD
+485 SD
-490 KQVGCYI
+490 KRVGCYI

-528 KVSHFFGWTGPGLT
+528 KVSHYFGWTGPGLT

-557 CRAIISGECTA
+557 EIILTPESSCRAILSGECTA
-568 ALAGGTHIMTSPL
+568 ALAGGTHVMTSPL

-623 VAVADGDQVS
+623 TAVADGDQ
-633 IQSLSPPP
+633 
-641 PPPPGF
+641 
-647 TGSKL
+647 
-652 RLPWRDILGVVAGT
+652 ILGVVAGT

-687 LFSEVTGKA
+687 LFSEVTKKSG
-696 RLTPDQISVV
+696 LTPGQISVV

-730 PVRSSPLAISSV
+730 SVRSSPLAISSV

-769 IPPQASFTT
+769 IPPQSSFTT

-783 KASPSDNMSVPTSL
+783 KATPADNMSVPTSL
-797 VPWNTDFRAALI
+797 LPWNADFRAALI

-826 PLATRH
+826 PLAARNRT
-832 RVDIGTSSQPSSPSL
+832 GTSVSSKASPPGL
-847 KHPFWLCGFDDQS
+847 NYPVWLCGLDDSS
-860 LQRYAKALA
+860 LRRYAKALA
-869 TYLNR
+869 GYLTR
-874 RASQSEDLSIANVAY
+874 SLPDDLSLANVAY
-889 NIAHQTN
+889 NIARQTN

-902 LIFSVNSVDDL
+902 LILSVESLGDL
-913 QEKLAAFQQTGGP
+913 QRKLTVFQNGDGSIISTE
-926 IASMGR
+926 R
-932 VTPRPIILCFGGQ
+932 VAPRPVVLCFGGQ
-945 ISKYV
+945 VSKFV
-950 GLDRHLYESIPILRK
+950 GLDRHLYESIPLLRK
-965 HLDHVD
+965 HLDDVD
-971 AIARSLGIAS
+971 AIARSLGIES
-981 IFPTIFERS
+981 IFPVIFERS
-990 QISSIVELQTAL
+990 PITSIIKLQTAL

-1015 SGVQASAVVG
+1015 SGIEPSAVVG

-1040 SVKDTLKM
+1040 SLKDTLKM
-1048 IISRATLIQDS
+1048 IISRATLIEDA
-1059 WGPEKG
+1059 WGSEKG

-1071 SELSIVEQLLADV
+1071 SDLSTVEKLLAE
-1084 AASFTDSRMVASI
+1084 ASAGSIDGGTTATI

-1102 PKSFTLAGSEAAIDA
+1102 PKSFTLAGPEAAINAFGDT
-1117 VADAVAKIPKTTNSI
+1117 VAKMSKTTSTI
-1132 RIKKLNVTNAFHCAL
+1132 RVKKLNVTNAFHCAL
-1147 VDPLMVRL
+1147 VDPLMVSL
-1155 EENSQEL
+1155 EENAQDL
-1162 IFREPKIPV
+1162 TFREPKIPI
-1171 ERATELS
+1171 ERATEFS
-1178 AQEKFTAKFVPEH
+1178 MQGKFMAKFVPEH

-1206 RRYPGAVFLEAG
+1206 QRYPSAVFLEAG
-1218 SSSTITSM
+1218 STSTITSM
-1226 ASKALNN
+1226 ASKALGN
-1233 PSASHFQALNI
+1233 PNTSHFQAVNV

-1252 LVDTTIG
+1252 LVDATVG
-1259 LWKAGLTM
+1259 VWKAGLTA
-1267 QFWAHCATQSA
+1267 QFWAHCSTQSIEY
-1278 GHTPLLLPPY
+1278 TPLFLPPY
-1288 QFDDSRHWLE
+1288 QFDDCRHWLE
-1298 LKAPPQVTAAIKA
+1298 LKAPPKAAAVIEIPKA
-1311 PEAKANAE
+1311 ETNEE
-1319 KLPDSLLTFL
+1319 KLPDTLLTFL
-1329 GYQDGDN
+1329 GYKDSEN
-1336 RLAKFRINTT
+1336 RLARFRVNTT
-1346 ISLYEKFIVG
+1346 IPLYDKFVVG

-1367 SIVQLDLVIEAVRSI
+1367 SIVQLDLVVDAVRSI
-1382 HSEIVSAGLQ
+1382 QPEIVAAALE

-1403 LCINAARQVFIETEE
+1403 LCINATRQVFIETEE
-1418 RTSEKSWSFQI
+1418 RVQGSEKSWNFQI
-1429 FSTDR
+1429 LSTDG
-1434 SNGGGKSMHTTGRL
+1434 SSGSGKTLHTTGRL
-1448 EFRAADDV
+1448 EFRAAGDI
-1456 SLSLEFARLERF
+1456 SLRLEFARLERF

-1515 GSHSAGYV
+1515 GSHSAGLV
-1523 TKKHKSI
+1523 VRKHKALPGS
-1530 SGGVND
+1530 VDD

-1542 VCQVGGIYVNCM
+1542 LCQVGGIYVNCM
-1554 TGRSS
+1554 TGRSP

-1571 IRSPK
+1571 VRSPK
-1576 ARSGDA
+1576 ARQGDT

-1600 FLTDVFIYDVNDG
+1600 FLTDVFVYDVEDG

-1634 LLTRLSPG
+1634 LLTRLTPG

-1648 MVGVIS
+1648 MIGMAPVDLSVAAEALAGK
-1654 PLPPIDDPLPVAS
+1654 PLQQ
-1667 KALHSTLPP
+1667 TLPP
-1676 LTFQMPALYKGKKGP
+1676 MTLPMPALSKTKKGP
-1691 PKSDVADKVKEI
+1691 PKSDVAEKVKEI
-1703 LAELSGLEI
+1703 LAELSGLEM

-1739 GAFKITLPESE
+1739 GTFKITLPETE
-1750 LMEIIDV
+1750 LMEIIDI
-1757 PGLMKCVQKAVG
+1757 PGLIKCVEKAVG
-1769 VDGASIGGGN
+1769 VSGAPVDGGDYA
-1779 YMSDGEESIS
+1779 SDGEESSS
-1789 GKSDTASSSHGPST
+1789 GKSDDRQSVTSSSHGPST
-1803 GRTTPQMESD
+1803 GRTTPRAELD
-1813 LHFGGELKLPFA
+1813 LDLGGELKLSFA
-1825 LVMEAF
+1825 TVMEAF
-1831 NETKALTDY
+1831 NETKALTDE
-1840 RITEYGQANY
+1840 RIAEYGQTNY
-1850 VDTVMPLQTKMC
+1850 VDTVMPLQTNMC

-1867 EALEELGMALRDAA
+1867 EAFEELGVVLRDAV

-1895 GRLVE
+1895 SRLVE

-1912 IADDT
+1912 VVSDT
-1917 HITRTGVPYPTAS
+1917 YITRTGVPYPTAS

-1948 DNLTFYTGSNLAQ
+1948 DKLTFYTGSNLAQ

-1994 VFYKQMEDFL
+1994 IFYRQMEDFL
-2004 SRLASKLHAA
+2004 GRLASKLHSG

-2033 LVPLLASLEIPVE
+2033 LVPLLATLNIPVE

-2061 KKFKTY
+2061 KKFKPY

-2106 SAANMHKLLRP
+2106 SAANMRKLLRP

-2160 KKDLQ
+2160 EKDLQ
-2165 SVGYGHVDWTDGG
+2165 AVGYGYVDWTDGQR
-2178 LPENKKEK
+2178 PENKKEK
-2186 LIIATASST
+2186 LIIAMASGP
-2195 TRCERLKTPPVAS
+2195 RCERLETPLS
-2208 NRPADLVVRQAVID
+2208 ISLNRSADLVVRQAVID
-2222 QYVRQFTQGF
+2222 QYVRQFTHGF
-2232 DDILESVD
+2232 DDILEDV
-2240 TSTATTVGPGSCVV
+2240 STGSAVNRDSSPGAYII

-2266 VANLASRPDVSC
+2266 VATIASRTDVAG
-2278 VICLNRHSKLDVSAI
+2278 VICLNRRGKLEISAT
-2293 DRQLQALAQKGIS
+2293 DRQLQALTQRGIA
-2306 LPQSTLD
+2306 LPQGTLG
-2313 KLRVFETDLS
+2313 KFRVFETDLS
-2323 KSRLGLSDKEYSY
+2323 KPHLGLSDEEYNY
-2336 ILSNATQIIHN
+2336 ILDNTTHIIHN
-2347 AWLMNAKWPIKRFEP
+2347 AWLMNAKWPVKRFES

-2370 LDVAGAVSTR
+2370 LDVAGTVSSR
-2380 QPAGQKFIFQF
+2380 QQAGQKKKFTFQF

-2412 ERMDLKS
+2412 ERMTLES

-2438 TLHRHPN
+2438 TLHRYPD
-2445 RFRAMVVRPGQI
+2445 RFRTMIVRPGQI
-2457 AGSSESGYWNQME
+2457 AGSSASGYWNPME
-2470 HLSFLCKSSQ
+2470 HLSFLVKSSQ
-2480 TLAALPDLHGPLSW
+2480 TLSALPDLRGPLSW
-2494 TPVDIVAGTLV
+2494 TPVNTVAATLV
-2505 DLLFIQLDTPSFL
+2505 DLLSEEYPYP

-2529 WEQTLSAL
+2529 WKETLSTL
-2537 AAAMNIPNHTI
+2537 AAAMNIPSENVI
-2548 PLEEWI
+2548 PLNEWI
-2554 QRVKDYTNTHAQERG
+2554 QRVKDHTREIGA

-2601 THSREHSLTLAA
+2601 ARTRKHSASLAG
-2613 CGPVGDDLVRLY
+2613 CGPVGEDLVRLY
-2625 VDSWREIGFL
+2625 IRSWRETGFL

>member
-1 MSEMGDAVRS
+1 MSEMTDLLGS
-11 ALAHPAVLVFGPLS
+11 GLAHPAVLVFGPLS
-25 LSCNSAQVD
+25 LSCNPAQVA
-34 RVRKVVVDKSHNAW
+34 RVRRAVVDNTHNAW
-48 ILNLVAQLPQ
+48 ILRLVSQLPQ
-58 LWTTISTALPTLQ
+58 VWKTISTALPTFQ
-71 DDSGYRQVFDLA
+71 DDTGYRQVLDLA

-93 TSYPLPNKVL
+93 IPYPLPNKVL

-109 FHLSQYTDFLERA
+109 YHLSQYTDFL
-122 GVNINDTWPSSGETL
+122 GHVGINVDETCKAPGETT
-137 GFCTGLLTA
+137 GFCTGLLSA
-146 FSVAASSSQTDFERY
+146 FAVATSKNKADLERY
-161 GAVAI
+161 GAAAI
-166 RLGLLVGMA
+166 RLGLLVGMV
-175 VDAQEAPSKRNV
+175 VDAQEASSELNV
-187 SKSLRAGWTSTHNKD
+187 SKSLRVGWSATQTRN
-202 EMMSIIR
+202 EMMSII
-209 EFPDTYVSVEYDE
+209 EQFPNTYVSVEYDE
-222 NLVTVT
+222 NLTTVT
-228 TMASNIRA
+228 TTASNIRA
-236 LDQRLRSAG
+236 LDQRLKSAG
-245 FISSELELY
+245 FMSSELELY
-254 GRFHAECHHTSMS
+254 GRFHAECHQSLMAV
-267 PILQF
+267 ILEF
-272 CDENPSFQF
+272 CDSNPEFQL
-281 PDASKIPSP
+281 PDASKTLCP
-290 TRSNTEG
+290 TRSNTQG
-297 QLLTQGSLHRHALE
+297 ALLSQGSLHRHALE
-311 SILTNTAEWHQT
+311 AILTKTSKWHQT
-323 LTAARESLAE
+323 LAASRQSLVE
-333 KDSNLISFGFGRCV
+333 KDSLLISFGFGRCV
-347 PPTHLRAIGNRVVH
+347 PPTHMRAISNQVVH
-361 LADAEDAVAPRSKGQ
+361 LADIEDSVAPGSKDR
-376 RAITDNDIAV
+376 RAIMDNDIAV

-392 VAGAENLEEF
+392 VAGADNLEEF

-416 PQDRIAFNKTA
+416 PKDRIAFNKTA
-427 FRDVDAKRKWFANL
+427 FRDLDEKRKWFANL
-441 IDGPDRFDH
+441 INGPDKFDH

-471 QIAYQAVE
+471 QTAYQAVE
-479 HSGYFD
+479 HSGYFRSHD
-485 SPNPD
+485 PD
-490 KQVGCYI
+490 RRVGCYI

-568 ALAGGTHIMTSPL
+568 ALAGGTHVMTSPL

-610 GEGVGVVFLKKLS
+610 GEGIGVVFLKKLS
-623 VAVADGDQVS
+623 AAVADGDQ
-633 IQSLSPPP
+633 
-641 PPPPGF
+641 
-647 TGSKL
+647 
-652 RLPWRDILGVVAGT
+652 ILGVVAATG
-666 AVQQNQNCTPIFV
+666 VQQNQNCTPIFV

-687 LFSEVTGKA
+687 LFSQVTKTA
-696 RLTPDQISVV
+696 RIRPDQISVV

-730 PVRSSPLAISSV
+730 PARSSPLVISSV
-742 KGLVGHVECTSGII
+742 KGLVGHIECTSGII
-756 SLIKVLLMINKGA
+756 SMIKVLLMVNKGV

-783 KASPSDNMSVPTSL
+783 KATPADNMNVPTSL
-797 VPWNTDFRAALI
+797 IPWDVDFRAALI

-817 NASMVITES
+817 NASIVITES
-826 PLATRH
+826 PLTARH
-832 RVDIGTSSQPSSPSL
+832 EKDSGVLLKPPSSGL
-847 KHPFWLCGFDDQS
+847 KYPFWFCGLDDQS
-860 LQRYAKALA
+860 LRRYAKALT
-869 TYLNR
+869 TYLDRQAN
-874 RASQSEDLSIANVAY
+874 SPEDLSIANVAY
-889 NIAHQTN
+889 NLARQTN

-902 LIFSVNSVDDL
+902 LVFSVDSINDL
-913 QEKLAAFQQTGGP
+913 QQKLAALRQGSEP
-926 IASMGR
+926 ITSMERAAS
-932 VTPRPIILCFGGQ
+932 RPVVLCFGGQ
-945 ISKYV
+945 VSTYV
-950 GLDRHLYESIPILRK
+950 GLDRQLYESIALVRK
-965 HLDHVD
+965 HLDEVD
-971 AIARSLGIAS
+971 ATVRSLGIES
-981 IFPTIFERS
+981 IFPTIFERTP
-990 QISSIVELQTAL
+990 ITNIVKLQTAL

-1015 SGVQASAVVG
+1015 SGIQPSAVVG

-1040 SVKDTLKM
+1040 SLKDTLKM
-1048 IISRATLIQDS
+1048 IISRATLIQDA

-1071 SELSIVEQLLADV
+1071 SELPIVEKLLADV
-1084 AASFTDSRMVASI
+1084 AADSADGSKTASI

-1102 PKSFTLAGSEAAIDA
+1102 PRSFTLAGSKAAIDA
-1117 VADAVAKIPKTTNSI
+1117 VADAVAKMPKAANPI
-1132 RIKKLNVTNAFHCAL
+1132 RVKKLNVTNAFHCAL
-1147 VDPLMVRL
+1147 VDPLMARL
-1155 EENSQEL
+1155 EENAQDL
-1162 IFREPKIPV
+1162 TFREPRIPI
-1171 ERATELS
+1171 ERAAEFPM
-1178 AQEKFTAKFVPEH
+1178 EGNFTAKFVPEH

-1206 RRYPGAVFLEAG
+1206 QRYPGAVFLEAG

-1226 ASKALNN
+1226 ASKALSN
-1233 PSASHFQALNI
+1233 PSESYFQAVNI
-1244 TNDNGWNN
+1244 TNDKGWNN
-1252 LVDTTIG
+1252 LVDATVG
-1259 LWKAGLTM
+1259 LWKAGLTA
-1267 QFWAHCATQSA
+1267 QFWAHSAIQSMK
-1278 GHTPLLLPPY
+1278 HTPLLLPPY
-1288 QFDDSRHWLE
+1288 QFDDTRHWLE
-1298 LKAPPQVTAAIKA
+1298 LKSPPQKTEVIEA
-1311 PEAKANAE
+1311 PKIETSGE
-1319 KLPDSLLTFL
+1319 KLPDTLVTFL
-1329 GYQDGDN
+1329 GYKDSEK
-1336 RLAKFRINTT
+1336 RLAKFRINTM
-1346 ISLYEKFIVG
+1346 IPLYDKFIAG

-1382 HSEIVSAGLQ
+1382 HSDIVAAGLE

-1418 RTSEKSWSFQI
+1418 KTQGSEKSWSFQI
-1429 FSTDR
+1429 FSTDG
-1434 SNGGGKSMHTTGRL
+1434 SKGSGKTLHTTGRL
-1448 EFRAADDV
+1448 EFRAANDE
-1456 SLSLEFARLERF
+1456 SLRLEFARLERF

-1515 GSHSAGYV
+1515 GNHSAGYV
-1523 TKKHKSI
+1523 TRKHKALPGSTD
-1530 SGGVND
+1530 N

-1554 TGRSS
+1554 TGRSP

-1576 ARSGDA
+1576 AQGDA

-1600 FLTDVFIYDVNDG
+1600 FLTDVFVYDVDDG
-1613 SLVEAILGVSFVKV
+1613 SLVEAVLGVSFVKV

-1642 IGQKSS
+1642 ISQKPSTAGVSS
-1648 MVGVIS
+1648 SVPTHVDDSSVATETLAGKPPS
-1654 PLPPIDDPLPVAS
+1654 PTLAPM
-1667 KALHSTLPP
+1667 AL
-1676 LTFQMPALYKGKKGP
+1676 QMPKAKKGP
-1691 PKSDVADKVKEI
+1691 PKPDVTNKVKEI
-1703 LAELSGLEI
+1703 LAELSGLEM
-1712 HEIKPDSMLPDLG
+1712 HEIKSDSMLPDLG

-1750 LMEIIDV
+1750 LMEIIDM
-1757 PGLMKCVQKAVG
+1757 PGLIKCVQKAVG
-1769 VDGASIGGGN
+1769 ASGTSVDGGD
-1779 YMSDGEESIS
+1779 YTSDGEDSTS
-1789 GKSDTASSSHGPST
+1789 VKSDDRHTVASSSHGPST
-1803 GRTTPQMESD
+1803 GRTTPQLESELD
-1813 LHFGGELKLPFA
+1813 LGGELKLSFTT
-1825 LVMEAF
+1825 VMEAF
-1831 NETKALTDY
+1831 NETKALTDE
-1840 RITEYGQANY
+1840 RIAEYGQTNY

-1867 EALEELGMALRDAA
+1867 EAFAELGVVLRDAA
-1881 PNQKFPRISHPKEH
+1881 PNQKFPRIPHPKEH
-1895 GRLVE
+1895 SRLVE
-1900 YLYKMLAEAQLI
+1900 YLYKMLAEAQVI
-1912 IADDT
+1912 IVDDT

-1930 SKQVL
+1930 SKEVL
-1935 EELLQ
+1935 EELLR

-1948 DNLTFYTGSNLAQ
+1948 DKLTHYTGSNLAQ

-1994 VFYKQMEDFL
+1994 IFYRQMEDFL
-2004 SRLASKLHAA
+2004 GRLASKLHTA

-2033 LVPLLASLEIPVE
+2033 LVPLLSTLDIPVE

-2061 KKFKTY
+2061 KKFKQY

-2077 EKAPAADLEG
+2077 EKAPTADLEG

-2106 SAANMHKLLRP
+2106 STANMRKLLRP

-2152 AVADELRW
+2152 AVTDEKRW
-2160 KKDLQ
+2160 EKDLQ
-2165 SVGYGHVDWTDGG
+2165 SVGYGHVDWTDGQR
-2178 LPENKKEK
+2178 PENKKEK
-2186 LIIATASST
+2186 LIIAMASGP
-2195 TRCERLKTPPVAS
+2195 RCERIETPPVSS
-2208 NRPADLVVRQAVID
+2208 NRPADLVVRQAVVD
-2222 QYVRQFTQGF
+2222 QYVRQFTHGF
-2232 DDILESVD
+2232 DDILEGGGVSAD
-2240 TSTATTVGPGSCVV
+2240 PAALCSTAGSGSCVV
-2254 VTGATGSLGSHL
+2254 VTGATGSLGSHI
-2266 VANLASRPDVSC
+2266 VANLAGRTDVAC
-2278 VICLNRHSKLDVSAI
+2278 VICLNRRTKLEISAT
-2293 DRQLQALAQKGIS
+2293 DRQLQALKQKGIS
-2306 LPQSTLD
+2306 LPQVALD
-2313 KLRVFETDLS
+2313 KLHVFETDLS
-2323 KSRLGLSDKEYSY
+2323 KPRLGLLDEEYNY
-2336 ILSNATQIIHN
+2336 ILDNATHIIHN

-2370 LDVAGAVSTR
+2370 LDVAGTVSTR
-2380 QPAGQKFIFQF
+2380 QPAGQKFTFQF

-2399 HWPIWTGNPCVPE
+2399 HWPIWTGNASVPE
-2412 ERMDLKS
+2412 ERMSIES

-2438 TLHRHPN
+2438 TLHRHPD

-2457 AGSSESGYWNQME
+2457 AGSSTSGYWNPME
-2470 HLSFLCKSSQ
+2470 HLSFLFKSSQ
-2480 TLAALPDLHGPLSW
+2480 TLGALPALTGPLSW
-2494 TPVDIVAGTLV
+2494 TPVDTVAATLA
-2505 DLLFIQLDTPSFL
+2505 DLLTTSKPHA

-2529 WEQTLSAL
+2529 WQDTLSVL
-2537 AAAMNIPNHTI
+2537 ATAMNIPDHHSDGMSVI
-2548 PLEEWI
+2548 PLDEWI
-2554 QRVKDYTNTHAQERG
+2554 RRVKDRSSSGVSA
-2569 REHEGD
+2569 REHEGE

-2601 THSREHSLTLAA
+2601 ARAREHSATLAG
-2613 CGPVGDDLVRLY
+2613 CGPVGEDLVQLY
-2625 VDSWREIGFL
+2625 VRSWREIGFL

>member
-1 MSEMGDAVRS
+1 MADFVRS
-11 ALAHPAVLVFGPLS
+11 ASAHPAVLMFGPLS
-25 LSCNSAQVD
+25 LSCNPTQVA
-34 RVRKVVVDKSHNAW
+34 RVRKAVVGNAHSAW
-48 ILNLVAQLPQ
+48 ILSIISQLPQ
-58 LWTTISTALPTLQ
+58 VWKSISTALPSLH
-71 DDSGYRQVFDLA
+71 DDTGYIQVLDLA

-103 IPLVVI
+103 VPLVVI
-109 FHLSQYTDFLERA
+109 YHLAQYIDFLGRT
-122 GVNINDTWPSSGETL
+122 GINVDETYKSPGETI
-137 GFCTGLLTA
+137 GFCTGLLSA
-146 FSVAASSSQTDFERY
+146 FAVATSENKADFERY

-166 RLGLLVGMA
+166 RLSLLVGMV
-175 VDAQEAPSKRNV
+175 VDAREASSELNV
-187 SKSLRAGWTSTHNKD
+187 SKSLRVGWNSTQSKE

-209 EFPDTYVSVEYDE
+209 EHPNTYASVEYDE
-222 NLVTVT
+222 NLTTVT
-228 TMASNIRA
+228 TTASNIRA
-236 LDQRLRSAG
+236 LDQQLKNYG
-245 FISSELELY
+245 FMSSELELY
-254 GRFHAECHHTSMS
+254 GRFHAECHRELMA
-267 PILQF
+267 PILEF
-272 CDENPSFQF
+272 CDSNPEFQF
-281 PDASKIPSP
+281 PDASKTLCP
-290 TRSNTEG
+290 TRSNSQG
-297 QLLTQGSLHRHALE
+297 QLLSQGSLHHHALH
-311 SILTNTAEWHQT
+311 SILTNTSEWHQT
-323 LTAARESLAE
+323 LTAARQSLVE
-333 KDSNLISFGFGRCV
+333 KDSLLISFGFGRCV
-347 PPTHLRAIGNRVVH
+347 PPTHMRVISHQVVH
-361 LADAEDAVAPRSKGQ
+361 LADVEDSIAPVSKDQ
-376 RAITDNDIAV
+376 RAIIDNDIAV

-392 VAGAENLEEF
+392 VAGADNLEEF
-402 WDLLCAAK
+402 WDILCAAK

-416 PQDRIAFNKTA
+416 PQDRIAFKKTA
-427 FRDVDAKRKWFANL
+427 FRDVDEKRKWFANL
-441 IDGPDRFDH
+441 IDGPDKFDH

-471 QIAYQAVE
+471 QTAYQAVE
-479 HSGYFD
+479 HSGYFR
-485 SPNPD
+485 SPEPD
-490 KQVGCYI
+490 RRVGCYI

-502 DYENNIACHAP
+502 DYENNVACHAA

-528 KVSHFFGWTGPGLT
+528 KVSHYFGWTGPGLT

-568 ALAGGTHIMTSPL
+568 ALAGGTHVMTSPL

-623 VAVADGDQVS
+623 AAVADGDQ
-633 IQSLSPPP
+633 
-641 PPPPGF
+641 
-647 TGSKL
+647 
-652 RLPWRDILGVVAGT
+652 ILGVVAATG
-666 AVQQNQNCTPIFV
+666 VQQNQNCTPIFV

-687 LFSEVTGKA
+687 LFSQVTTAA
-696 RLTPDQISVV
+696 RLKPGQISVV

-730 PVRSSPLAISSV
+730 PIRSSPLVISSV

-756 SLIKVLLMINKGA
+756 SMIKVLLMMNKGA

-783 KASPSDNMSVPTSL
+783 KATLADNMNVPTSL
-797 VPWNTDFRAALI
+797 LPWDADFRAALI

-817 NASMVITES
+817 NASIVITES
-826 PLATRH
+826 PLAARH
-832 RVDIGTSSQPSSPSL
+832 RVNVGALSKSTSPSL
-847 KHPFWLCGFDDQS
+847 RYPFWLCGFDDQS
-860 LQRYAKALA
+860 LRRYTKALTA
-869 TYLNR
+869 YLNR
-874 RASQSEDLSIANVAY
+874 QVSFPEDLSIANISY
-889 NIAHQTN
+889 NLAIQTN

-902 LIFSVNSVDDL
+902 LVFSAESLNDL
-913 QEKLAAFQQTGGP
+913 QQKLVTFQQGGEP
-926 IASMGR
+926 ITSTERVASKS
-932 VTPRPIILCFGGQ
+932 VVLCFGGQ
-945 ISKYV
+945 VSTYV
-950 GLDRHLYESIPILRK
+950 GLDRQLYESIALLRK
-965 HLDHVD
+965 HLDDVD
-971 AIARSLGIAS
+971 AVARSLGIES
-981 IFPTIFERS
+981 IFPVIFERS
-990 QISSIVELQTAL
+990 PITNIVKLQTAL

-1015 SGVQASAVVG
+1015 SGVQPSAVVG

-1034 CISQVL
+1034 CVSQVL

-1048 IISRATLIQDS
+1048 IISRATLIQDA

-1071 SELSIVEQLLADV
+1071 SELPIVEKLLADV
-1084 AASFTDSRMVASI
+1084 AAGFTDSSKAASI

-1117 VADAVAKIPKTTNSI
+1117 VADAVAKMPKTTSSI
-1132 RIKKLNVTNAFHCAL
+1132 RVKKLNVTNAFHCAL
-1147 VDPLMVRL
+1147 VDPLMARL
-1155 EENSQEL
+1155 EENAQDL
-1162 IFREPKIPV
+1162 TFREPKIPI
-1171 ERATELS
+1171 ERATEFPM
-1178 AQEKFTAKFVPEH
+1178 QEKFTAKFVSDH
-1191 MRQPVFFNHALQRLA
+1191 MRQPVYFNHALQRLA
-1206 RRYPGAVFLEAG
+1206 QRYSGAVFLEAG
-1218 SSSTITSM
+1218 SSSTVTSM
-1226 ASKALNN
+1226 ASKALGN
-1233 PSASHFQALNI
+1233 PSESHFQAINI
-1244 TNDNGWNN
+1244 TSDNGWNN
-1252 LVDTTIG
+1252 LVDATVG
-1259 LWKAGLTM
+1259 LWKAGLTT
-1267 QFWAHCATQSA
+1267 QFWAHCAAQSIK
-1278 GHTPLLLPPY
+1278 HTPLLLPPY
-1288 QFDDSRHWLE
+1288 QFDESRHWLE
-1298 LKAPPQVTAAIKA
+1298 LKSPPQTAAVIEAPKA
-1311 PEAKANAE
+1311 MPIED
-1319 KLPDSLLTFL
+1319 KLPDTLLTFL
-1329 GYQDGDN
+1329 GYQDSEN
-1336 RLAKFRINTT
+1336 RLARFRINTM
-1346 ISLYEKFIVG
+1346 ISLYDKFVVG

-1367 SIVQLDLVIEAVRSI
+1367 SIVQLDLVIEAVRSV
-1382 HSEIVSAGLQ
+1382 HSEIVANLE
-1392 PQIHLVENQSP
+1392 PQIQLVENQSP

-1418 RTSEKSWSFQI
+1418 KTQGSEKSWSFQI
-1429 FSTDR
+1429 FSTDG
-1434 SNGGGKSMHTTGRL
+1434 SKAGSKSLHTTGKL

-1456 SLSLEFARLERF
+1456 SLRLEFARLERF

-1473 YVEMMSSGDVDE
+1473 YTEMMSSGDVDE

-1523 TKKHKSI
+1523 TRTHKTLP
-1530 SGGVND
+1530 GAADD

-1554 TGRSS
+1554 TGRSP

-1576 ARSGDA
+1576 AKQGDA

-1600 FLTDVFIYDVNDG
+1600 FLTDVFVYDVDDG

-1642 IGQKSS
+1642 ISQKSS
-1648 MVGVIS
+1648 AAGIS
-1654 PLPPIDDPLPVAS
+1654 SSPARVEDISVTAEAPEGKPLLPSLPPMTLHIP
-1667 KALHSTLPP
+1667 KA
-1676 LTFQMPALYKGKKGP
+1676 KKGP
-1691 PKSDVADKVKEI
+1691 PKPDVTNKVMEI
-1703 LAELSGLEI
+1703 LVDLSGLEM
-1712 HEIKPDSMLPDLG
+1712 HEIKPDSLLPDLG

-1750 LMEIIDV
+1750 LMEIIDI
-1757 PGLMKCVQKAVG
+1757 PSLIKCVQKAVG
-1769 VDGASIGGGN
+1769 VSGASVDGED
-1779 YMSDGEESIS
+1779 YTSDGEDSTS
-1789 GKSDTASSSHGPST
+1789 VKSDDRHSVVSSSHGPST
-1803 GRTTPQMESD
+1803 GRTTPQVESELD
-1813 LHFGGELKLPFA
+1813 LGAELKLPFA
-1825 LVMEAF
+1825 TVMEAF
-1831 NETKALTDY
+1831 NETKALTDE
-1840 RITEYGQANY
+1840 RIAEYGQTNY

-1867 EALEELGMALRDAA
+1867 EAFAELGVVLRDAT
-1881 PNQKFPRISHPKEH
+1881 PNQKFQRITHPKEH
-1895 GRLVE
+1895 SRLVE

-1912 IADDT
+1912 VFDDT
-1917 HITRTGVPYPTAS
+1917 HITRTGVPYPAAS

-1948 DNLTFYTGSNLAQ
+1948 DKLTFYTGSNLAQ

-1994 VFYKQMEDFL
+1994 IFYRQMEDFL
-2004 SRLASKLHAA
+2004 SRLASKLHPV

-2033 LVPLLASLEIPVE
+2033 LVPLLATLDMPVE

-2061 KKFKTY
+2061 KKFKPY

-2106 SAANMHKLLRP
+2106 STANMRKLLRP

-2152 AVADELRW
+2152 AVTNETRW
-2160 KKDLQ
+2160 EKDLQ
-2165 SVGYGHVDWTDGG
+2165 SVGYGHVDWTDGQR
-2178 LPENKKEK
+2178 PENKKEK
-2186 LIIATASST
+2186 LIIAMASGP
-2195 TRCERLKTPPVAS
+2195 RCERLEIPTVPS
-2208 NRPADLVVRQAVID
+2208 NRPTDLVVRQATVNE
-2222 QYVRQFTQGF
+2222 YVRQFTHGF
-2232 DDILESVD
+2232 DNILEGEGVSSNSAALRG
-2240 TSTATTVGPGSCVV
+2240 TCGSGSGSCVV
-2254 VTGATGSLGSHL
+2254 VTGATGSLGSHI
-2266 VANLASRPDVSC
+2266 VANLANRTDVAH
-2278 VICLNRHSKLDVSAI
+2278 VICLNRRNKLEISAQG
-2293 DRQLQALAQKGIS
+2293 RQLQALTQKGIS
-2306 LPQSTLD
+2306 LPQGALD

-2323 KSRLGLSDKEYSY
+2323 KTCLGLSDEEYNY
-2336 ILSNATQIIHN
+2336 ILDNTTHIIHN

-2370 LDVAGAVSTR
+2370 LDVAGIISSR
-2380 QPAGQKFIFQF
+2380 QPAGEKFTFQF

-2399 HWPIWTGNPCVPE
+2399 HWPIWTGNPSVPE
-2412 ERMDLKS
+2412 ERMSIES

-2425 GDAKYICELMLDA
+2425 GDAKYVCELMLDA
-2438 TLHRHPN
+2438 TLHQHPA

-2457 AGSSESGYWNQME
+2457 AGSSTSGYWNPME

-2480 TLAALPDLHGPLSW
+2480 TLGALPALSGPLSW
-2494 TPVDIVAGTLV
+2494 TPVDAVAGTLA
-2505 DLLFIQLDTPSFL
+2505 DLLATDKPYP

-2529 WEQTLSAL
+2529 WPATL
-2537 AAAMNIPNHTI
+2537 AALVDAMGINSNTPGCEGVVV
-2548 PLEEWI
+2548 PLDEWI
-2554 QRVKDYTNTHAQERG
+2554 RRVKERTREVG
-2569 REHEGD
+2569 AREHEGD

-2601 THSREHSLTLAA
+2601 ARAREHSRTLAG
-2613 CGPVGDDLVRLY
+2613 CGPVGEDLVRLY
-2625 VDSWREIGFL
+2625 VRSWREMGFL